1 MTKLAERLLDH
12 ALKVMPPARRDWIR
26 AMQAE
31 LAYIPDAPVAAL
43 FALGGVWTS
52 YGQWALQTL
61 TLARLTRWALAI
73 AALAWAG
80 CYGVATAMM
89 VGIKSAPGITPQDL
103 GSGPGTAANLR
114 FFQTYPMTNVAVLPV
129 VALLLAAGAVLLVRR
144 KPDALPLLAM
154 ALSGGLI
161 VAIVDLGRDWPLAWS
176 SGWMVPLLCLAPVWW
191 LSRRAPD
198 LRSA

>member
-12 ALKVMPPARRDWIR
+12 ALKVMPPERRDWIR

-31 LAYIPDAPVAAL
+31 LDHIPDAPIAVL

-52 YGQWALQTL
+52 YGQWALRTL

-73 AALAWAG
+73 GALAWAG
-80 CYGVATAMM
+80 CYAVATAMM
-89 VGIKSAPGITPQDL
+89 IGIKATPGITPQDL

-129 VALLLAAGAVLLVRR
+129 VALLLVAGAVLLVRR
-144 KPDALPLLAM
+144 RPDALPLLAL
-154 ALSGGLI
+154 ALTGGLI
-161 VAIVDLGRDWPLAWS
+161 VAIADLGRDWPLAWS
-176 SGWMVPLLCLAPVWW
+176 GGWMVPLLCLAPVWW

>member
-1 MTKLAERLLDH
+1 MRHLAESLLDH

-31 LAYIPDAPVAAL
+31 LAYIPDPPVAVL

-52 YGQWALQTL
+52 YGQRAVETL
-61 TLARLTRWALAI
+61 TLARVTRWTLAT

-89 VGIKSAPGITPQDL
+89 IGIKATPGITPQDL
-103 GSGPGTAANLR
+103 GSGPGTATHLR
-114 FFQTYPMTNVAVLPV
+114 FFQTYPMTQLAVLPV
-129 VALLLAAGAVLLVRR
+129 VALLLTAGAVLLVRR
-144 KPDALPLLAM
+144 RPDALPLLAM
-154 ALSGGLI
+154 ALTGGLI
-161 VAIVDLGRDWPLAWS
+161 VAIADLGRDWPLAWS

-198 LRSA
+198 LRAA

>member
-1 MTKLAERLLDH
+1 MSSLAKRLLDH
-12 ALKVMPPARRDWIR
+12 ALKVMPPARRDWVR

-31 LAYIPDAPVAAL
+31 LDYIPDPPVAVL

-52 YGQWALQTL
+52 YGQRAIETL
-61 TLARLTRWALAI
+61 TLARLTRWTLAT

-80 CYGVATAMM
+80 CYAVATAMM
-89 VGIKSAPGITPQDL
+89 IGIKATPGITPQDL

-114 FFQTYPMTNVAVLPV
+114 FFQTYPMTNVAILPV

-144 KPDALPLLAM
+144 RPDALPLLAL
-154 ALSGGLI
+154 ALTGGLI
-161 VAIVDLGRDWPLAWS
+161 IAIADLGKDWPLAWS